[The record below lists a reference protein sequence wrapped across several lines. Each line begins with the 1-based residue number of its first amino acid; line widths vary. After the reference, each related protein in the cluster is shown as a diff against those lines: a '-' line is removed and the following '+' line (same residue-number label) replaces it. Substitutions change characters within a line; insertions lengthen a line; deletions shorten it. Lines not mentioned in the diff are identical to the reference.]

1 MVVKSFTAMAKRTT
15 PNIFL
20 IILIPERPSKFS
32 ILCDDFKIRYTII
45 MLISMAIM
53 ILITWY
59 SARIESREVN
69 VPAPAIIGNAKGT
82 IEAVSGSSSLY
93 KLIPKTISM
102 ARKKMMKEPATAK
115 ELVSI
120 PMSFKIS
127 SPTNKKAII
136 MTAETIEAFSDC
148 I

>member
-1 MVVKSFTAMAKRTT
+1 MA
-15 PNIFL
+15 
-20 IILIPERPSKFS
+20 
-32 ILCDDFKIRYTII
+32 TI
-45 MLISMAIM
+45 

-59 SARIESREVN
+59 SARNDSKEVK

-93 KLIPKTISM
+93 RLMPKTISM
-102 ARKKMMKEPATAK
+102 AKKKIMKEPATAK

-127 SPTNKKAII
+127 SPTNRKAII
-136 MTAETIEAFSDC
+136 IIAETIEAFSD
-148 I
+148 